1 MDITGLTGHS
11 GSGKTTVAKIM
22 AEHGFHHI
30 DCDKVVH
37 HKVYKNA
44 LVLNEIADV
53 FGSEYVLN
61 GELQRKALGALV
73 FSNKQAYANLMEI
86 VQKHVTVQID
96 KEIKENSDKHILLD
110 APALFEYGIQGICSR
125 IIGVV
130 SDNAVERICA
140 RDGISEVQAKNR
152 LNNQKDYSFYKEN
165 CDILI
170 ENNCSIEELENKV
183 INIAKQ
189 ILKGQ

>member
-22 AEHGFHHI
+22 AEHGFYHI

-37 HKVYKNA
+37 QKVYTNA
-44 LVLNEIADV
+44 SVLKEIADA

-73 FSNKQAYANLMEI
+73 FSDRQAYTKLMEI
-86 VQKHVTVQID
+86 VKKHVTAQID
-96 KEIKENSDKHILLD
+96 KEIKENSDKYILLD
-110 APALFEYGIQGICSR
+110 APALFEYGIQSICSR

-130 SDNAVERICA
+130 SDNAVKRICA
-140 RDGISEVQAKNR
+140 RDGISELQAKNR
-152 LNNQKDYSFYKEN
+152 LSNQKDYSFYKEN

-170 ENNCSIEELENKV
+170 ENNCSIEELETKA